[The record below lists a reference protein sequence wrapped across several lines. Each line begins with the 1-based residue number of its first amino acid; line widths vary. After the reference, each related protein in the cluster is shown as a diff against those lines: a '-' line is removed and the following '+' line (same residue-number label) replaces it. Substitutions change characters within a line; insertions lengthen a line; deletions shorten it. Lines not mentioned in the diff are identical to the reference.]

1 VAVNKLSFNKLSFKE
16 IHMKVVVVGAGI
28 GGLVAALALLKKGF
42 DVQVIEQAK
51 ELVGL
56 GAGLQISPN
65 GNRILAALSLT
76 EAMARVASEPQ
87 GKKVRL
93 WNSGQAWN
101 LFDLGASAREH
112 YGFPYLTVHRGDL
125 HQVLIEAVTALKANA
140 ITTGVRI
147 DRLEHRGDEVAI
159 LSEGHEIAIADVVV
173 GSDGVHRPL
182 RQ

>member
-1 VAVNKLSFNKLSFKE
+1 
-16 IHMKVVVVGAGI
+16 
-28 GGLVAALALLKKGF
+28 
-42 DVQVIEQAK
+42 
-51 ELVGL
+51 
-56 GAGLQISPN
+56 
-65 GNRILAALSLT
+65 
-76 EAMARVASEPQ
+76 
-87 GKKVRL
+87 L